1 MESLPSRNLPALV
14 QFASALVLV
23 LLQNL
28 VTGEQSMIIAGVCIA
43 LLGIPHGALDLHMIT
58 GRAQRTIE
66 LGIYLASIALVIAGW
81 MIAPSFMLGFFLLNS
96 AWHFGDCDLQ
106 MTSRWKAPLAMVYG
120 VLMLVVLI
128 DPADPSVSW
137 IIAQLMSIPTEAV
150 QQVSSLPLRIVAVG
164 IVLLVPFAQSRAN
177 WNDGIV
183 RSVCVL
189 CVAALTSSLIAF
201 TFYFTMIHAL
211 TSMNALRY
219 HMQTDAPWTWPQLL
233 KAAAPLT
240 LVSFVGIG
248 ISAVMIP
255 SMSLISLLFIALSA
269 LTLPHSRLF
278 HRVYVGRGAASER

>member
-1 MESLPSRNLPALV
+1 MESVSPRNLPALV

-28 VTGEQSMIIAGVCIA
+28 LTGEQSMIVAGVCIA

-58 GRAQRTIE
+58 GRAQRTVE
-66 LGIYLASIALVIAGW
+66 LGIYLLSITLVIAGW
-81 MIAPSFMLGFFLLNS
+81 VIAPSFMLVFFLLNS

-120 VLMLVVLI
+120 IAMLVTLI

-137 IIAQLMSIPTEAV
+137 IIAQLMSTPIETL
-150 QQVSSLPLRIVAVG
+150 QQVSSLPLRIVAGG
-164 IVLLVPFAQSRAN
+164 IVLLIPFAQSRATWTN
-177 WNDGIV
+177 SFLRGSCIV
-183 RSVCVL
+183 V
-189 CVAALTSSLIAF
+189 VAACTSSLIAF

-219 HMQTDAPWTWPQLL
+219 HMHTDTPRTWPQLL

-240 LVSFVGIG
+240 LVSLIG
-248 ISAVMIP
+248 IAAAALIIP
-255 SMSLISLLFIALSA
+255 SMSLLSLLFIALSA

-278 HRVYVGRGAASER
+278 HRVYVGRV

>member
-1 MESLPSRNLPALV
+1 MESLSPRNLPALV

-28 VTGEQSMIIAGVCIA
+28 LTGEQSIIVAGVCIA
-43 LLGIPHGALDLHMIT
+43 VLGIPHGALDLHMIT

-66 LGIYLASIALVIAGW
+66 LGIYLASIALMIAGW
-81 MIAPSFMLGFFLLNS
+81 MFAPTMMLGFFLLNS

-106 MTSRWKAPLAMVYG
+106 MTSRWKAPLAMLYG
-120 VLMLVVLI
+120 LAVLVVLI

-137 IIAQLMSIPTEAV
+137 IIAQLVSTAIEAV
-150 QQVSSLPLRIVAVG
+150 QQVSSLPLRIVAGG
-164 IVLLVPFAQSRAN
+164 IVLLMPFAQSRAN
-177 WNDGIV
+177 WRDSIV

-189 CVAALTSSLIAF
+189 TVAALTSSLIAF

-219 HMQTDAPWTWPQLL
+219 YMQTDTPWTWKQLV

-240 LVSFVGIG
+240 LVSLIGIG
-248 ISAVMIP
+248 VGAIVIP
-255 SMSLISLLFIALSA
+255 GMSLLSLLFIALSA

-278 HRVYVGRGAASER
+278 HRVYDGRLAASGH

>member
-1 MESLPSRNLPALV
+1 MESLSPRTLPALV
-14 QFASALVLV
+14 QVASTLVLV

-28 VTGEQSMIIAGVCIA
+28 VTGEQSMIIVGVCIA
-43 LLGIPHGALDLHMIT
+43 LLGIPHGALDLRMIT

-96 AWHFGDCDLQ
+96 AWHFGDCDLHV
-106 MTSRWKAPLAMVYG
+106 TSRWKAPLAMVYG
-120 VLMLVVLI
+120 IAMLVVLI

-137 IIAQLMSIPTEAV
+137 IIAQLMSTPIEAIH
-150 QQVSSLPLRIVAVG
+150 QVSSLPLRIVAGG
-164 IVLLVPFAQSRAN
+164 IVLLIPFAQHRATWTN
-177 WNDGIV
+177 SLV
-183 RSVCVL
+183 RGL
-189 CVAALTSSLIAF
+189 CVVVVAACTSSLIAF
-201 TFYFTMIHAL
+201 TFYFTTIHAL

-219 HMQTDAPWTWPQLL
+219 HMQTDTPWTWPQLV

-240 LVSFVGIG
+240 LVSYVGIG
-248 ISAVMIP
+248 ISAVIIP

-278 HRVYVGRGAASER
+278 HRVYVGRV

>member
-1 MESLPSRNLPALV
+1 MESLSPRNLPALV
-14 QFASALVLV
+14 LYASTLVLV

-28 VTGEQSMIIAGVCIA
+28 VIGEQSMIIAGVCIA

-81 MIAPSFMLGFFLLNS
+81 MIAPLFMLVFFLLNS

-120 VLMLVVLI
+120 FAMLIVLI

-137 IIAQLMSIPTEAV
+137 IIAQLMSAPVEAV
-150 QQVSSLPLRIVAVG
+150 QQVSSLLLRIAAGG
-164 IVLLVPFAQSRAN
+164 IVLLIPFAQSRATWTN
-177 WNDGIV
+177 SFLRGSCIV
-183 RSVCVL
+183 V
-189 CVAALTSSLIAF
+189 VATCTSSLFAF
-201 TFYFTMIHAL
+201 TLYFTMIHAL

-219 HMQTDAPWTWPQLL
+219 HMQTDTPWTWPQLL
-233 KAAAPLT
+233 KASAPLT
-240 LVSFVGIG
+240 LVSYVGIG
-248 ISAVMIP
+248 ITAVIIP
-255 SMSLISLLFIALSA
+255 NMSLLSLLFIALSA

-278 HRVYVGRGAASER
+278 HRVYVGHE